1 MRQRPD
7 LVVLPLASLYKNYL
21 LGLLVS
27 LAGAGE
33 GMDWGY
39 SPIFCHW
46 ERNREKV
53 ALSLVSSILGV
64 KWQKGP

>member
-1 MRQRPD
+1 M
-7 LVVLPLASLYKNYL
+7 VLPLASLYKNYL

-27 LAGAGE
+27 LAGTGE

-39 SPIFCHW
+39 GPIFCHW

-64 KWQKGP
+64 K